1 MLVVNATSYR
11 LSAYFEVDMFFSL
24 ISEAWRW
31 SQAVSTGKSRT
42 PTTRCYPLGKLTVWP
57 WKWPIYSGNK
67 QIPTPTARV
76 ELLIYWRVNSEINV
90 VLQWNQRLLSFSPR
104 VWTFP
109 VPLNSLQGL
118 VQWMPQYLKGYRWD
132 VGKVRWSM
140 QLIPGFV
147 CRTNHF
153 TTT

>member
-1 MLVVNATSYR
+1 MQRHIGWAHILKLTCSFHSSVKHEGEVRPFLRVNQEPPQLDVT
-11 LSAYFEVDMFFSL
+11 
-24 ISEAWRW
+24 
-31 SQAVSTGKSRT
+31 
-42 PTTRCYPLGKLTVWP
+42 PLGKLTVWP

-118 VQWMPQYLKGYRWD
+118 VQWMPQYLQGYRWD